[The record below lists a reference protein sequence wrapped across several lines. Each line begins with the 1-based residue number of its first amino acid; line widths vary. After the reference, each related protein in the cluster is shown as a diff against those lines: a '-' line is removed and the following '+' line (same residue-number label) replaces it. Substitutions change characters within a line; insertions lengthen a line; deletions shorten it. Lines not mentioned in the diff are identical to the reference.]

1 MAYSCFFSPLYP
13 GSASFGIILRSHM
26 KIAIVN
32 DTLDEFG
39 GAERVALTMLTMFP
53 RAHFYTS
60 FATPSIVRRFFTS
73 YAGNIRTPWQILSF
87 IATHRSLM
95 QMISPF
101 LWRHWDLSQYE
112 LVLSNPSIL
121 MCNMVSVTH
130 GTHIQY
136 IHTIP
141 KNLFGLVPKTPLQ
154 RLIGYDKFIISQYRK
169 AITNT
174 PYVLTSSQHMQQT
187 ISRLFGIVPQIIPPP
202 VNIPQSKPIR
212 KSPSFYLCVSR
223 LDRDKHLELA
233 IEACTRMHLPLII
246 VGVTNEP
253 SYEAYLHS
261 IAGPTIRFLGYQS
274 DKTIHSLYKRA
285 YAFIFPS
292 KQEDFGITPL
302 EALAHGVPVI
312 AYFGG
317 GPRETM
323 KEGVTGT
330 FFRSH
335 TAQGV
340 MDAIKRLRRKA
351 FNPNALYAHAQH
363 YSEAHFKKRLMAYI
377 QTIMPSSR

>member
-1 MAYSCFFSPLYP
+1 MN
-13 GSASFGIILRSHM
+13 
-26 KIAIVN
+26 IAIIN

-53 RAHFYTS
+53 QAHFYTS
-60 FATPSIVRRFFTS
+60 FATPSIVRRFF
-73 YAGNIRTPWQILSF
+73 AKFARNIRTPWQILSF

-101 LWRHWDLSQYE
+101 LWRHWNLSRYE

-121 MCNMVSVTH
+121 MCNMVSVSR

-154 RLIGYDKFIISQYRK
+154 RLIGYDTFIISQYRK

-174 PYVLTSSQHMQQT
+174 PYVLTSSMHMQQT
-187 ISRLFGIVPQIIPPP
+187 ISRLFGIVPRIIPPP
-202 VNIPQSKPIR
+202 VTIPKTKPVR
-212 KSPSFYLCVSR
+212 KSPAFYLCVSR
-223 LDRDKHLELA
+223 IDRDKHLELA
-233 IEACTRMHLPLII
+233 VEACTRMQVPLLV

-253 SYEAYLHS
+253 AYEAYLHS

-274 DKTIHSLYKRA
+274 DKTIHSLYQRA
-285 YAFIFPS
+285 HAFIFPS
-292 KQEDFGITPL
+292 RQEDFGIAPL

-317 GPRETM
+317 GPKETL
-323 KEGVTGT
+323 KEGITGT
-330 FFRSH
+330 FFHTH

-340 MDAIKRLRRKA
+340 MDAIKRLRRKT
-351 FNPNALYAHAQH
+351 FNPHALYAHAQY
-363 YSEAHFKKRLMAYI
+363 YSEAQFKKRLTSYI
-377 QTIMPSSR
+377 GTVMPSSG

>member
-1 MAYSCFFSPLYP
+1 
-13 GSASFGIILRSHM
+13 M
-26 KIAIVN
+26 KIAIIN

-53 RAHFYTS
+53 KAHFYTS
-60 FATPSIVRRFFTS
+60 FATPSIIRRFFTS

-101 LWRHWDLSQYE
+101 LWRHWNLSQYE
-112 LVLSNPSIL
+112 LILSNPSIL
-121 MCNMVSVTH
+121 MCNMVSATH

-141 KNLFGLVPKTPLQ
+141 KNLFGLAPKTPLQ
-154 RLIGYDKFIISQYRK
+154 RLIGYDKFIIAQYRK

-174 PYVLTSSQHMQQT
+174 PYVLTSSRHMQQT

-202 VNIPQSKPIR
+202 VNIPKSKPIR
-212 KSPSFYLCVSR
+212 KSPLFYLCVSR

-233 IEACTRMHLPLII
+233 VEACTRMQLPLII

-274 DKTIHSLYKRA
+274 DKTIHSLYQRA

-292 KQEDFGITPL
+292 KQEDFGIAPL
-302 EALAHGVPVI
+302 EALACGIPVI

-317 GPRETM
+317 GSRETM

-340 MDAIKRLRRKA
+340 MDAIKRLRRKT
-351 FNPNALYAHAQH
+351 FNPNTLYAHAQH
-363 YSEAHFKKRLMAYI
+363 YSEAHFKKRLMTYI

>member
-1 MAYSCFFSPLYP
+1 MN
-13 GSASFGIILRSHM
+13 
-26 KIAIVN
+26 IAIIN

-53 RAHFYTS
+53 KAHLYTS
-60 FATPSIVRRFFTS
+60 FATPSIVRRFFTKFS
-73 YAGNIRTPWQILSF
+73 KNIRTPWQILSF

-101 LWRHWDLSQYE
+101 LWRHWNLSQYQ

-121 MCNMVSVTH
+121 MCNMVSVSH
-130 GTHIQY
+130 GIHIQY
-136 IHTIP
+136 IHTVP
-141 KNLFGLVPKTPLQ
+141 KNLFGLLPKTPLQ
-154 RLIGYDKFIISQYRK
+154 RHIGYDTFIISQYRK

-174 PYVLTSSQHMQQT
+174 PYVLTSSMHMQQT
-187 ISRLFGIVPQIIPPP
+187 ISRLFGIVPHIIPPP
-202 VNIPQSKPIR
+202 VTIPKTKPVR
-212 KSPSFYLCVSR
+212 KTPSFYLCVSR

-233 IEACTRMHLPLII
+233 IEACTHMQLPLVV

-253 SYEAYLHS
+253 SYEAYLHT

-274 DKTIHSLYKRA
+274 DKTIHSLYQTA

-292 KQEDFGITPL
+292 KQEDFGIAPL

-312 AYFGG
+312 AYYGG
-317 GPRETM
+317 GPRETLI
-323 KEGVTGT
+323 EGVTGT
-330 FFRSH
+330 FFHAH
-335 TAQGV
+335 TTLSI
-340 MDAIKRLRRKA
+340 MNAIKRLQRKT
-351 FNPNALYAHAQH
+351 FDPEILYAHAQH

-377 QTIMPSSR
+377 QTIMPSFR